1 MANEEL
7 TCMKY
12 SAFRGF
18 IPLVESLIRMEEQQ
32 PLTFLASNFKDQS
45 YVWSRELKI
54 VAPESQFIDL
64 YIHAFSRRFSLSE
77 EEQKQFRQKTNH
89 SLFRQ

>member
-12 SAFRGF
+12 SAFRGS

-32 PLTFLASNFKDQS
+32 PLTFLASNFKDHS
-45 YVWSRELKI
+45 YVWSRELKMCLK
-54 VAPESQFIDL
+54 SQFIDL

>member
-32 PLTFLASNFKDQS
+32 PLTFLASNFKDHS
-45 YVWSRELKI
+45 YVWSRELKMF
-54 VAPESQFIDL
+54 QFIDL

-77 EEQKQFRQKTNH
+77 EEQKQFSQKTNH